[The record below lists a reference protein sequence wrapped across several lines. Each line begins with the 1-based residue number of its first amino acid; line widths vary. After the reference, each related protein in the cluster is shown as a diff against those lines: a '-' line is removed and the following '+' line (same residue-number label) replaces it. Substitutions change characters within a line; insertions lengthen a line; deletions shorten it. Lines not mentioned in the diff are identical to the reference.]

1 MSTEPAKVNTN
12 KTNTAAPEP
21 KAKDKFLARLVEVFG
36 AQKGVALYQKDNSTE
51 KELED
56 FITLAEKFEVNP
68 RLLKQ

>member
-1 MSTEPAKVNTN
+1 MSTPTVVNTGK
-12 KTNTAAPEP
+12 KTDTATEP
-21 KAKDKFLARLVEVFG
+21 KAKDKFLARLVETFG

-56 FITLAEKFEVNP
+56 FVTLVEKFEVNP

>member
-1 MSTEPAKVNTN
+1 MSTPTAVNTD
-12 KTNTAAPEP
+12 KKNTAATEP

-56 FITLAEKFEVNP
+56 FVTLAEKFEVPP
-68 RLLKQ
+68 RLFKQ